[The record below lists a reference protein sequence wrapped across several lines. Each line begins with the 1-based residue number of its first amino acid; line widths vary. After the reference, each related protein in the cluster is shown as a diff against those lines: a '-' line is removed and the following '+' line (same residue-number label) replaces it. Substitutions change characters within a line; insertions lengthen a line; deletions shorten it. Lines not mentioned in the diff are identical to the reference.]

1 MKLIIRNIKIKNFKG
16 TLDQELSF
24 SENKNIIE
32 GENGIGKTTILDAIT
47 WCLFGKNFA
56 DEKQFKIKP
65 IIDGEEKKDLSTSVE
80 LKINDKVIERI
91 WDKDTTTIK
100 VDGVKFGSR
109 EFTDYLKD
117 NFMITDE
124 EFKALSNIEYIPK
137 LHWKD
142 LRSLIMGLVGEITN
156 EEVYAKGNFS
166 LIQEKID
173 SVGVEKTAENIT
185 ETKSS
190 LTNEIKKILGNID
203 QKTKDI
209 RALVIDEKDQKELE
223 KRKGKVKKQIENY
236 NSLQQIKTNQE
247 KDLAILENLKNDA
260 KQLETS
266 ISNLE
271 KLKLEYQKT
280 YDESNIDVS
289 ILKENK
295 IKTIDNRIVQRKN
308 DIDLLNQEKT
318 TIMVQRTE
326 LKKLYDEELSKEIR
340 IENDKCS
347 ACGQPLPKEK
357 IEEVLANLKKQ
368 AIDKANGYAAQA
380 RVKKSRLDEIEI
392 VLTQYNEDI
401 KDYELEKER
410 VLTEKIDS
418 SQESDIQIT
427 MKKNIEK
434 ANQDIENYK
443 KQILDTEVN
452 INFRESEIAKHQV
465 IELEDNIVSLQQEL
479 EEITKKLAV
488 SDTVS
493 IFKEQLKKLEN
504 EHQELLNEKE
514 LLNER
519 EQQLILFNNTKAE
532 MLRDKVRHNFKLA
545 DFITQ
550 ETTKDGKLIETFKL
564 AVNGIEYNALNTGM
578 KILVALDLIDNIQR
592 LKDKRLPI
600 LMDGLGE
607 LTRLPEVDTQII
619 GCRAKFQVNKKI
631 ELINE

>member
-1 MKLIIRNIKIKNFKG
+1 MKLIISNIKIKNFKG

-65 IIDGEEKKDLSTSVE
+65 IIDGNEKKDLSTSVE
-80 LKINDKVIERI
+80 LTLNNKIIERI

-109 EFTDYLKD
+109 EFTDYLRD

-156 EEVYAKGNFS
+156 EEVYAKDNFD
-166 LIQEKID
+166 LIKEKID
-173 SVGVEKTAENIT
+173 SVGVEKIAENIT

-190 LTNEIKKILGNID
+190 ITNEIKKILGNID

-209 RALVIDEKDQKELE
+209 KELVIDEKEEKELVKE
-223 KRKGKVKKQIENY
+223 KEKIKKKIENY
-236 NSLQQIKTNQE
+236 NLLSQKKSRQD
-247 KDLAILENLKNDA
+247 KDKNVLENLVSDLDRTKSEID
-260 KQLETS
+260 KLE
-266 ISNLE
+266 E
-271 KLKLEYQKT
+271 LKTEYQKT
-280 YDESNIDVS
+280 YDNSNVDAS
-289 ILKENK
+289 IVKENK
-295 IKTIDNRIVQRKN
+295 IKAIDNYIFQRKN
-308 DIDLLNQEKT
+308 DIELLNQEKT
-318 TIMVQRTE
+318 TIMVQREE
-326 LKKLYDEELSKEIR
+326 LKKNYDEELSKEIR

-357 IEEVLANLKKQ
+357 IDEVLANLKKQ
-368 AIDKANGYAAQA
+368 SIERANGYVAQA

-392 VLTQYNEDI
+392 VLAQYIEDI
-401 KDYELEKER
+401 KNYELEKETIR
-410 VLTEKIDS
+410 NEKIES
-418 SQESDIQIT
+418 LQESDIQIS

-434 ANQDIENYK
+434 TNQEIENYK
-443 KQILDTEVN
+443 KQLLEIEEN
-452 INFRESEIAKHQV
+452 INFRKLEIAKHEQ
-465 IELEDNIVSLQQEL
+465 IDLDDDIGNLQMQLED
-479 EEITKKLAV
+479 ITQKLAV

-504 EHQELLNEKE
+504 EHKELLNEKE
-514 LLNER
+514 LLNTK
-519 EQQLILFNNTKAE
+519 EQQLILFNNTRAE
-532 MLRDKVRHNFKLA
+532 MLKERVRHNFKLA

-564 AVNGIEYNALNTGM
+564 AVNGIEYSSLNTGM
-578 KILVALDLIDNIQR
+578 QILVALDLIDNIQR
-592 LKDKRLPI
+592 LKDKRVPI
-600 LMDGLGE
+600 LIDGLGE
-607 LTRLPEVDTQII
+607 LTRLPELDTQVI
-619 GCRAKFQVNKKI
+619 GCRAKFQVTRKI
-631 ELINE
+631 ELVNE

>member
-1 MKLIIRNIKIKNFKG
+1 MKLIIRNIRIKNFKG

-80 LKINDKVIERI
+80 LKINDKVIERT

-109 EFTDYLKD
+109 EFTDYLRD

-156 EEVYAKGNFS
+156 EEVYDKGNFS
-166 LIQEKID
+166 LIKEKIE

-203 QKTKDI
+203 QKTRDI
-209 RALVIDEKDQKELE
+209 KELVIDEKEEKELVKE
-223 KRKGKVKKQIENY
+223 KGKIKKKIENY
-236 NSLQQIKTNQE
+236 NLLSQKKAEQDKTVNYLNNLKQE
-247 KDLAILENLKNDA
+247 KEKINSEIKRLEQLK
-260 KQLETS
+260 
-266 ISNLE
+266 I
-271 KLKLEYQKT
+271 EYQKT
-280 YDESNIDVS
+280 YDNSNVDAYIV
-289 ILKENK
+289 KENK
-295 IKTIDNRIVQRKN
+295 IKTIDNHILQRKN
-308 DIDLLNQEKT
+308 DIYLLNQEKT
-318 TIMVQRTE
+318 TIMVQREE
-326 LKKLYDEELSKEIR
+326 LKKMYDEELSKEIR
-340 IENDKCS
+340 IENDRCS

-368 AIDKANGYAAQA
+368 AIDNANGYAAQA

-401 KDYELEKER
+401 KNYELEKER

-418 SQESDIQIT
+418 NQESDIQIT
-427 MKKNIEK
+427 MRKNIEK
-434 ANQDIENYK
+434 SNYDIENYK
-443 KQILDTEVN
+443 KQILDVEAN

-465 IELEDNIVSLQQEL
+465 IELEGNIESLQQEL
-479 EEITKKLAV
+479 EEITKKLAI

>member
-1 MKLIIRNIKIKNFKG
+1 MKLIISNIKIKNFKG

-65 IIDGEEKKDLSTSVE
+65 IIDGDEKKDLSTSVE
-80 LKINDKVIERI
+80 LTLNNKIIERI

-109 EFTDYLKD
+109 EFTDYLRD

-156 EEVYAKGNFS
+156 EEVYAKDNFD
-166 LIQEKID
+166 LIKEKID

-190 LTNEIKKILGNID
+190 ITNEIKKILGNID

-209 RALVIDEKDQKELE
+209 KELVIDEKEEKELIKE
-223 KRKGKVKKQIENY
+223 KEKIKKKIENY
-236 NSLQQIKTNQE
+236 NLLSQKKARQD
-247 KDLAILENLKNDA
+247 KDKNVLENLVSDLNRTKSEID
-260 KQLETS
+260 KLE
-266 ISNLE
+266 E
-271 KLKLEYQKT
+271 LKTEYQKA
-280 YDESNIDVS
+280 YDNSNVDAS
-289 ILKENK
+289 IVKENK
-295 IKTIDNRIVQRKN
+295 IKAIDNYIFQRKN
-308 DIDLLNQEKT
+308 DIELLNQEKT
-318 TIMVQRTE
+318 TIMVQREE
-326 LKKLYDEELSKEIR
+326 LKKMYDEELSKEIR

-357 IEEVLANLKKQ
+357 IDEVLVNLKKQ
-368 AIDKANGYAAQA
+368 SIERANGYVAQA

-392 VLTQYNEDI
+392 VLAQYIEDI
-401 KDYELEKER
+401 KNYELEKETIR
-410 VLTEKIDS
+410 NEKIES
-418 SQESDIQIT
+418 LQESDIQIS

-434 ANQDIENYK
+434 TNQEIENYK
-443 KQILDTEVN
+443 KQLLEIEEN
-452 INFRESEIAKHQV
+452 INFRKLEIAKHEQ
-465 IELEDNIVSLQQEL
+465 IDLDDDIGNLQMQLED
-479 EEITKKLAV
+479 ITQKLAV

-504 EHQELLNEKE
+504 EHKELLNEKE
-514 LLNER
+514 LLNTK
-519 EQQLILFNNTKAE
+519 EQQLILFNNTRAE
-532 MLRDKVRHNFKLA
+532 MLKERVRHNFKLA

-564 AVNGIEYNALNTGM
+564 AVNGIEYSSLNTGM
-578 KILVALDLIDNIQR
+578 QILVALDLIDNIQR
-592 LKDKRLPI
+592 LKDKRVPI
-600 LMDGLGE
+600 LIDGLGE
-607 LTRLPEVDTQII
+607 LTRLPELDTQVI
-619 GCRAKFQVNKKI
+619 GCRAKFQVTKKI
-631 ELINE
+631 ELVNE

>member
-1 MKLIIRNIKIKNFKG
+1 
-16 TLDQELSF
+16 
-24 SENKNIIE
+24 
-32 GENGIGKTTILDAIT
+32 
-47 WCLFGKNFA
+47 
-56 DEKQFKIKP
+56 
-65 IIDGEEKKDLSTSVE
+65 
-80 LKINDKVIERI
+80 
-91 WDKDTTTIK
+91 
-100 VDGVKFGSR
+100 
-109 EFTDYLKD
+109 
-117 NFMITDE
+117 
-124 EFKALSNIEYIPK
+124 
-137 LHWKD
+137 
-142 LRSLIMGLVGEITN
+142 
-156 EEVYAKGNFS
+156 
-166 LIQEKID
+166 
-173 SVGVEKTAENIT
+173 
-185 ETKSS
+185 
-190 LTNEIKKILGNID
+190 
-203 QKTKDI
+203 
-209 RALVIDEKDQKELE
+209 
-223 KRKGKVKKQIENY
+223 
-236 NSLQQIKTNQE
+236 
-247 KDLAILENLKNDA
+247 
-260 KQLETS
+260 
-266 ISNLE
+266 
-271 KLKLEYQKT
+271 
-280 YDESNIDVS
+280 
-289 ILKENK
+289 
-295 IKTIDNRIVQRKN
+295 
-308 DIDLLNQEKT
+308 
-318 TIMVQRTE
+318 MVQRTE

>member
-1 MKLIIRNIKIKNFKG
+1 MKLIISNIKIKNFKG

-65 IIDGEEKKDLSTSVE
+65 IIDGDEKKDLSTSVE
-80 LKINDKVIERI
+80 LTLNNKIIERI

-109 EFTDYLKD
+109 EFTDYLRD

-156 EEVYAKGNFS
+156 EEVYAKDNFD
-166 LIQEKID
+166 LIKEKID

-190 LTNEIKKILGNID
+190 ITNEIKKILGNID

-209 RALVIDEKDQKELE
+209 KELVIDEKEEKELIKE
-223 KRKGKVKKQIENY
+223 KEKIKKKIENY
-236 NSLQQIKTNQE
+236 NLLSQKKARQD
-247 KDLAILENLKNDA
+247 KDKNVLENLVSDLNRTKSEID
-260 KQLETS
+260 KLE
-266 ISNLE
+266 E
-271 KLKLEYQKT
+271 LKTEYQKA
-280 YDESNIDVS
+280 YDNSNVDAS
-289 ILKENK
+289 IVKENK
-295 IKTIDNRIVQRKN
+295 IKAIDNYIFQRKN
-308 DIDLLNQEKT
+308 DIELLNQEKT
-318 TIMVQRTE
+318 TIMVQREE
-326 LKKLYDEELSKEIR
+326 LKKMYDEELSKEIR

-357 IEEVLANLKKQ
+357 IDEVLVNLKKQ
-368 AIDKANGYAAQA
+368 SIERANGYVAQA

-392 VLTQYNEDI
+392 VLSQYIEDI
-401 KDYELEKER
+401 KNYELEKETIR
-410 VLTEKIDS
+410 NEKIES
-418 SQESDIQIT
+418 LQESDIQIS

-434 ANQDIENYK
+434 TNQEIENYK
-443 KQILDTEVN
+443 KQLLEIEEN
-452 INFRESEIAKHQV
+452 INFRKLEIAKHEQ
-465 IELEDNIVSLQQEL
+465 IDLDDDIGNLQMQLED
-479 EEITKKLAV
+479 ITQKLAV

-504 EHQELLNEKE
+504 EHKELLNEKE
-514 LLNER
+514 LLNTK
-519 EQQLILFNNTKAE
+519 EQQLILFNNTRAE
-532 MLRDKVRHNFKLA
+532 MLKERVRHNFKLA

-564 AVNGIEYNALNTGM
+564 AVNGIEYSSLNTGM
-578 KILVALDLIDNIQR
+578 QILVALDLIDNIQR
-592 LKDKRLPI
+592 LKDKRVPI
-600 LMDGLGE
+600 LIDGLGE
-607 LTRLPEVDTQII
+607 LTRLPELDTQVI
-619 GCRAKFQVNKKI
+619 GCRAKFQVTKKI
-631 ELINE
+631 ELVNE